1 MKYHAIAYLLVV
13 AASVFCGIVTSSAQM
28 SLATKPGDP
37 AAGDEV
43 FIKCSGCHQAG
54 PGSVNGIG
62 PQLNGV
68 VGRLSGSVAGYDY
81 SPALA
86 AARITWTHDTLAAF
100 VTDARHLVPGTKM
113 SFAGLK
119 NAQDVE
125 DLVAYLSR
133 LDADGRMR

>member
-1 MKYHAIAYLLVV
+1 MKL
-13 AASVFCGIVTSSAQM
+13 GNPT
-28 SLATKPGDP
+28 
-37 AAGDEV
+37 AGDEV

-68 VGRLSGSVAGYDY
+68 VGRLSGSVSGYDY

-86 AARITWTHDTLAAF
+86 GAQITWTHDTLAAF

-119 NAQDVE
+119 SAQDVE
-125 DLVAYLSR
+125 DLVAYLSQ
-133 LDADGRMR
+133 LDVDGRVR

>member
-1 MKYHAIAYLLVV
+1 M
-13 AASVFCGIVTSSAQM
+13 AQVI
-28 SLATKPGDP
+28 SATKPGDP
-37 AAGDEV
+37 AAGDEI

-86 AARITWTHDTLAAF
+86 SAKITWSHDALAAF
-100 VTDARHLVPGTKM
+100 VTDPRHLVPGTKM

-125 DLVAYLSR
+125 DLIAYLSQF
-133 LDADGRMR
+133 DADGRTR

>member
-1 MKYHAIAYLLVV
+1 M
-13 AASVFCGIVTSSAQM
+13 
-28 SLATKPGDP
+28 
-37 AAGDEV
+37 
-43 FIKCSGCHQAG
+43 
-54 PGSVNGIG
+54 NGIG

-86 AARITWTHDTLAAF
+86 SAKITWSHDALAAF

-125 DLVAYLSR
+125 DLIAYLSQF
-133 LDADGRMR
+133 DADGRTR

>member
-1 MKYHAIAYLLVV
+1 M
-13 AASVFCGIVTSSAQM
+13 
-28 SLATKPGDP
+28 KPGNP
-37 AAGDEV
+37 TAGDEV

-62 PQLNGV
+62 PHLNGV
-68 VGRLSGSVAGYDY
+68 VGRSSGSVAGYDY

-86 AARITWTHDTLAAF
+86 GAQITWTHDTLAAF

-125 DLVAYLSR
+125 DLVAYLSQI
-133 LDADGRMR
+133 DADGRGR